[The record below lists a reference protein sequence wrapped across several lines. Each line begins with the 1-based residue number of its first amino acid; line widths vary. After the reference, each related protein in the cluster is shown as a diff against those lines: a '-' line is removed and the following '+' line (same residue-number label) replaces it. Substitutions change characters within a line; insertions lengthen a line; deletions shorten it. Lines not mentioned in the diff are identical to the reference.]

1 MKKSSSKILLMVLF
15 CGAVLAGACSKSD
28 ADSDAGAKPQ
38 KYVIKLS
45 ATLDDGG
52 NSSAN
57 GVSGSAGSAGVAGVA
72 GTTGVAGLLGGQ
84 EIDLESGLPTKVS
97 LEDPGSG
104 MNVYWSPTDSI
115 KVGYPYFYDQSDY
128 RTSKTLKTTNNSGTS
143 KSAKF
148 QGELSISVDSNS
160 PLTSDVSEI
169 DAFYPA
175 SLTLDTIHYKYA
187 NFNLSSQS
195 GRLLSFGIPS
205 NDDVY
210 SKIIMGASFSYFI
223 DWYDKNTTKEI
234 SGNLNFKHLTAI
246 LKINVTFGSD
256 CAFLGNLTIS
266 TSDSN
271 NKLIVAGQTDV
282 AGNIIGTPTRGDMN
296 VSTGTSSII
305 SANDKL
311 NPIYV
316 AVFGQ
321 TLNSEIVITA
331 HTSDKGDLT
340 YKTSSVSGKTLV
352 GGKVYTINPYVQVP
366 ITPTP

>member
-28 ADSDAGAKPQ
+28 ADSDAGAKTQ

-45 ATLDDGG
+45 ATLDDDG

-57 GVSGSAGSAGVAGVA
+57 GVSGAAGATGATGVA
-72 GTTGVAGLLGGQ
+72 GVAGLLGGQ

-115 KVGYPYFYDQSDY
+115 KVGYPYYYSTSFD
-128 RTSKTLKTTNNSGTS
+128 RASKTLLTTNNSGTS

-148 QGELSISVDSNS
+148 QGELSISVANYPITQD
-160 PLTSDVSEI
+160 DSEI

-175 SLTLDTIHYKYA
+175 SLTLDTHYYKYA
-187 NFNLSSQS
+187 IFNLSSQS

-210 SKIIMGASFSYFI
+210 SKIIMGASFSYI
-223 DWYDKNTTKEI
+223 VSGSDQNTTKEI

-271 NKLIVAGQTDV
+271 NKLIVAGQTDA
-282 AGNIIGTPTRGDMN
+282 AGSIIGTPTRGDMN

-352 GGKVYTINPYVQVP
+352 GGKVYTINSYVQVP

>member
-1 MKKSSSKILLMVLF
+1 MMAGIVLPMVS
-15 CGAVLAGACSKSD
+15 AVLRVLRVLQALRVL
-28 ADSDAGAKPQ
+28 Q
-38 KYVIKLS
+38 VLQV
-45 ATLDDGG
+45 LQ
-52 NSSAN
+52 
-57 GVSGSAGSAGVAGVA
+57 V
-72 GTTGVAGLLGGQ
+72 
-84 EIDLESGLPTKVS
+84 LPDCWAVRRLTWRAAFLQRS
-97 LEDPGSG
+97 HYQTRGSG

-115 KVGYPYFYDQSDY
+115 KVGYPYYYSTAFD
-128 RTSKTLKTTNNSGTS
+128 RASKTLLTTNNSGTS

-148 QGELSISVDSNS
+148 QGELSISVANY
-160 PLTSDVSEI
+160 PITQGASEI

-175 SLTLDTIHYKYA
+175 SLTLDTYDEYA

-195 GRLLSFGIPS
+195 GILLSFGIPR

-210 SKIIMGASFSYFI
+210 SKIIMGASFSYS
-223 DWYDKNTTKEI
+223 YDSDQNTTKEI

>member
-1 MKKSSSKILLMVLF
+1 MMTGIVLPMVS
-15 CGAVLAGACSKSD
+15 AVL
-28 ADSDAGAKPQ
+28 
-38 KYVIKLS
+38 
-45 ATLDDGG
+45 
-52 NSSAN
+52 
-57 GVSGSAGSAGVAGVA
+57 GVAGATGATGVA
-72 GTTGVAGLLGGQ
+72 GVAGLLGGQ

-97 LEDPGSG
+97 LSDPGSG

-115 KVGYPYFYDQSDY
+115 KVGYDYFYNQGSTD

-148 QGELSISVDSNS
+148 QGELSISVGGNS
-160 PLTSDVSEI
+160 PSASEESEI
-169 DAFYPA
+169 DVFYPA
-175 SLTLDTIHYKYA
+175 SLTLDTLHYKYA
-187 NFNLSSQS
+187 IFNLSSQS

-210 SKIIMGASFSYFI
+210 SKIIMGASFSYI
-223 DWYDKNTTKEI
+223 IYNYDANTTKEI

-271 NKLIVAGQTDV
+271 NKLIVEGQTDV

-366 ITPTP
+366 TTPTP

>member
-1 MKKSSSKILLMVLF
+1 
-15 CGAVLAGACSKSD
+15 
-28 ADSDAGAKPQ
+28 
-38 KYVIKLS
+38 
-45 ATLDDGG
+45 
-52 NSSAN
+52 
-57 GVSGSAGSAGVAGVA
+57 
-72 GTTGVAGLLGGQ
+72 
-84 EIDLESGLPTKVS
+84 
-97 LEDPGSG
+97 
-104 MNVYWSPTDSI
+104 
-115 KVGYPYFYDQSDY
+115 
-128 RTSKTLKTTNNSGTS
+128 
-143 KSAKF
+143 
-148 QGELSISVDSNS
+148 
-160 PLTSDVSEI
+160 
-169 DAFYPA
+169 
-175 SLTLDTIHYKYA
+175 LTLDTHYYKYA
-187 NFNLSSQS
+187 IFNLSSQS

-210 SKIIMGASFSYFI
+210 SKIIMGASFSYRKRI
-223 DWYDKNTTKEI
+223 RTNYTTKKI
-234 SGNLNFKHLTAI
+234 SGNLKFKHLTAI

-282 AGNIIGTPTRGDMN
+282 AGNTFGTPTRGDIN